1 LLGREKGTGGT
12 VQAGLEVLRG
22 FLNNAGISSDDYA
35 FFDGS
40 GLSRENLA
48 TPHAIVALMQ
58 YASAQPWGKEFRDSL
73 PVAGVDGSL
82 ADRLKELDPAAH
94 VYAKTG
100 SLGGVKTL
108 SGYAT
113 TAKGDRLVFSILSNN
128 QSLPG
133 KRVNDVI
140 DSLVAAAV
148 NTSK

>member
-1 LLGREKGTGGT
+1 
-12 VQAGLEVLRG
+12 
-22 FLNNAGISSDDYA
+22 
-35 FFDGS
+35 
-40 GLSRENLA
+40 
-48 TPHAIVALMQ
+48 
-58 YASAQPWGKEFRDSL
+58 
-73 PVAGVDGSL
+73 
-82 ADRLKELDPAAH
+82 
-94 VYAKTG
+94 
-100 SLGGVKTL
+100 VKTL

>member
-1 LLGREKGTGGT
+1 
-12 VQAGLEVLRG
+12 
-22 FLNNAGISSDDYA
+22 
-35 FFDGS
+35 
-40 GLSRENLA
+40 
-48 TPHAIVALMQ
+48 MQ
-58 YASAQPWGKEFRDSL
+58 YASTQPWGKEFRDSL

-140 DSLVAAAV
+140 DSVVAAAV